1 MGGGA
6 EGWCRRLLEA
16 AAVAVAAPINRHGRG
31 PWGLVGTCTVFVYV
45 YLGGFAAAKER
56 IRHTVEERDGGRHT
70 RGLSLTLPEEA
81 DTDTG
86 LSRGCPRTFDL
97 LKWAWQD
104 EDRSIKP
111 ALSGES
117 SLHTR
122 NTPIG

>member
-1 MGGGA
+1 MPGWEAVQKGGVVVCWRQRRSIDMEGA
-6 EGWCRRLLEA
+6 LG
-16 AAVAVAAPINRHGRG
+16 
-31 PWGLVGTCTVFVYV
+31 GLVGISV

-56 IRHTVEERDGGRHT
+56 IRHTVDESDDKRHT
-70 RGLSLTLPEEA
+70 RGLSLPEE
-81 DTDTG
+81 TDTRLC
-86 LSRGCPRTFDL
+86 LSRGRPRTFDL

-122 NTPIG
+122 DTPIG